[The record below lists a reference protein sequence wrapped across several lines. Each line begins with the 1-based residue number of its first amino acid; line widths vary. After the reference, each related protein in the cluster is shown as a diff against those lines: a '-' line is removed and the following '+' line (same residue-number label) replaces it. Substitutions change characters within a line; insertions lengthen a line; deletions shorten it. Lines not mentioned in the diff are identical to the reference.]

1 MKKTLVFLFTI
12 VLATALAACGTKN
25 ASEPASG
32 NNTEAQQSEEITIK
46 HQLGETVVKKNPSK
60 IVVFDFG
67 TLDTLDKL
75 GVEVTAVPQTSI
87 PSYLEKYK
95 DTKYVNA
102 GGLKEP
108 DFEKIAEVNPD
119 LIIISA
125 RQSDSYEEFKKLGP
139 TIYMGVDTTKYMES
153 FKSNAKT
160 LGQIFGKEAEV
171 DKELASIDES
181 IKALNDKVTANAKKS
196 LIILAN
202 EGKISAYG
210 PASRF
215 GIIHD
220 VFGYTAVDPSLDP
233 KQTHGNSVSYE
244 YIAEKNPD
252 VLFVV
257 DRNKVVAK
265 NSQSSAQS
273 AIENDIVKKTTAF
286 KDGKIIYLNPDYW
299 YLSGGGLASVAEM
312 VKEIEASV

>member
-1 MKKTLVFLFTI
+1 MKKTFVFLFTI

-32 NNTEAQQSEEITIK
+32 NSTESQQSEEMTIK

-60 IVVFDFG
+60 VVVFDFG

-108 DFEKIAEVNPD
+108 DFEKISEVNPD

-125 RQSDSYEEFKKLGP
+125 RQADSYEEFKKLGP

-153 FKSNAKT
+153 FKENAKT

-181 IKALNDKVTANAKKS
+181 IKALNEKVTANKKNS

-220 VFGYTAVDPSLDP
+220 VFGYPAVDPSLDP
-233 KQTHGNSVSYE
+233 KQTHGNSISYE
-244 YIAEKNPD
+244 YIAEKNPE

-257 DRNKVVAK
+257 DRNKVAAK
-265 NSQSSAQS
+265 NSQSSAQE
-273 AIENDIVKKTTAF
+273 AIENDIVKKTTAY

-299 YLSGGGLASVAEM
+299 YLSGGGLASVSEM